1 MLLLLF
7 AGIGCLA
14 LLGFEITRMRTA
26 VERDRQRA
34 LKSVRT
40 AAGVI
45 SAPRAPQARR
55 SLVVTRV
62 APHLAALH
70 RRLWRKQTD
79 DAIATEL
86 ARAGASRRLTAEL
99 FMALRVA
106 LTVVLFA
113 FGLLIAH
120 GAGRVLLALVFGVA
134 GIIIPGFL
142 LSKAA
147 TRRAEKIDMELP
159 HFVDQLALIIEAGMG
174 FDAAVTYLADVSEG
188 PLGEEMRRV
197 LTELRVGESR
207 RTAIRNFAV
216 RVGSEDTMAFANAVL
231 ASDQL
236 GSPLGGILRSQAS
249 DLRHRRQIH
258 AEERAQKAPV
268 KMLLPM
274 AIFILPVMF
283 VIILAPAFLGSHG
296 LL

>member
-1 MLLLLF
+1 MLLLLV

-14 LLGFEITRMRTA
+14 LCGFQVVRMRTV
-26 VERDRQRA
+26 VERERSNA
-34 LKSVRT
+34 LKTVRSL
-40 AAGVI
+40 AAGP
-45 SAPRAPQARR
+45 ADGTPQTRR
-55 SLVVTRV
+55 SLYV
-62 APHLAALH
+62 AHLAPRLAAIH

-79 DAIATEL
+79 DRIATEL
-86 ARAGASRRLTAEL
+86 ARAGASRRFNAEL

-106 LTVVLFA
+106 VTILGFVLGF
-113 FGLLIAH
+113 FVAH
-120 GAGRVLLALVFGVA
+120 GIGRLLLGLCFAAA
-134 GIIIPGFL
+134 GILLPGFL

-147 TRRAEKIDMELP
+147 SRRAEKIDMELP
-159 HFVDQLALIIEAGMG
+159 HFVDQLALTIEAGMS
-174 FDAAVTYLADVSEG
+174 FDAAVTYLSDVSEG
-188 PLGEEMRRV
+188 PLGDEMRRV

-207 RTAIRNFAV
+207 RSAIRNFAT
-216 RVGSEDTMAFANAVL
+216 RVGTDDTIAFANAVL

-236 GSPLGGILRSQAS
+236 GSPLGGILRAQAS

-283 VIILAPAFLGSHG
+283 VLILGPAFLGSHG

>member
-1 MLLLLF
+1 MFIFLI

-14 LLGFEITRMRTA
+14 LFAFELNRSRTA
-26 VERDRQRA
+26 AERQRAKA
-34 LKSVRT
+34 LKSVRVNT
-40 AAGVI
+40 GAA
-45 SAPRAPQARR
+45 ALPAPQARR
-55 SLVVTRV
+55 SLFRTRI
-62 APHLAALH
+62 APFLASIH
-70 RRLWRKQTD
+70 RKLWPKQTD

-86 ARAGASRRLTAEL
+86 ARAGASRRFTAEL
-99 FMALRVA
+99 FMALRV
-106 LTVVLFA
+106 VLA
-113 FGLLIAH
+113 TFGLLLGFVVAH
-120 GAGRVLLALVFGVA
+120 GAGRFLLGIVFAAA
-134 GIIIPGFL
+134 GILFPGFF

-174 FDAAVTYLADVSEG
+174 FDAAVSYLAEVSEG

-207 RTAIRNFAV
+207 KTAIRNFAV
-216 RVGSEDTMAFANAVL
+216 RVGSDDAMAFANAVL

-236 GSPLGGILRSQAS
+236 GSPLGGILKSQAS
-249 DLRHRRQIH
+249 DLRHRRQTH

-283 VIILAPAFLGSHG
+283 ILILGPAFLGSHG

>member
-1 MLLLLF
+1 MFIFLI

-14 LLGFEITRMRTA
+14 LFAFELNRSKTA
-26 VERDRQRA
+26 TERQRAKA
-34 LKSVRT
+34 LKSVRSHT
-40 AAGVI
+40 GAA
-45 SAPRAPQARR
+45 ALPAPQARR
-55 SLVVTRV
+55 SVFRTRV
-62 APHLAALH
+62 APFLASIH
-70 RRLWRKQTD
+70 RKVWPRQTD

-86 ARAGASRRLTAEL
+86 ARAGASRRFTAEL
-99 FMALRVA
+99 FMALRVLLA
-106 LTVVLFA
+106 TLGVVIGFLV
-113 FGLLIAH
+113 AH
-120 GAGRVLLALVFGVA
+120 GAGRFLLGAVFGAA
-134 GIIIPGFL
+134 GILFPGFF

-174 FDAAVTYLADVSEG
+174 FDAAVSYLAEVSEG

-207 RTAIRNFAV
+207 KTAIRNFAV
-216 RVGSEDTMAFANAVL
+216 RVGSDDAMAFANAVL

-236 GSPLGGILRSQAS
+236 GSPLGGILKSQAS

-283 VIILAPAFLGSHG
+283 ILILGPAFLGSHG

>member
-1 MLLLLF
+1 MVLLLI

-14 LLGFEITRMRTA
+14 VCGFELTRARSTT
-26 VERDRQRA
+26 ERERQQA

-40 AAGVI
+40 AAGAAALV
-45 SAPRAPQARR
+45 PGGGRR
-55 SLVVTRV
+55 SLFV
-62 APHLAALH
+62 ARLAPLLANVH
-70 RRLWRKQTD
+70 RKLWRKQTD
-79 DAIATEL
+79 DVIATEL
-86 ARAGASRRLTAEL
+86 ARAGATRRFTAEL
-99 FMALRVA
+99 FMAVRVA
-106 LTVVLFA
+106 AAA
-113 FGLLIAH
+113 FGIFAGFALAH
-120 GAGRVLLALVFGVA
+120 GAGRFLLAIVFGAA
-134 GIIIPGFL
+134 GILLPGFL

-147 TRRAEKIDMELP
+147 ARRADRIDRELP
-159 HFVDQLALIIEAGMG
+159 QFVDQLALIIEAGMS
-174 FDAAVTYLADVSEG
+174 FDAAVTYLADVSDG

-207 RTAIRNFAV
+207 RSAIRNFAL
-216 RVGSEDTMAFANAVL
+216 RVKSDDAMAFANAVL

-236 GSPLGGILRSQAS
+236 GSPLGAILRSQAS
-249 DLRHRRQIH
+249 DLRHRRQTY

-283 VIILAPAFLGSHG
+283 VLILAPAFLGSHG

>member
-1 MLLLLF
+1 MVLLLIT
-7 AGIGCLA
+7 GIGCLA
-14 LLGFEITRMRTA
+14 LFGFQLTRART
-26 VERDRQRA
+26 VTVREREQA
-34 LKSVRT
+34 LRSVRAHAGEVPLP
-40 AAGVI
+40 AAE
-45 SAPRAPQARR
+45 SRR
-55 SLVVTRV
+55 SLVRTRF
-62 APHLAALH
+62 APFLASIH
-70 RRLWRKQTD
+70 RKLWPKQTD

-86 ARAGASRRLTAEL
+86 ARAGASRRFTAEL

-106 LTVVLFA
+106 LATLGVV
-113 FGLLIAH
+113 FGFLIAH
-120 GAGRVLLALVFGVA
+120 GIGRFLLGIVFAAA
-134 GIIIPGFL
+134 GILLPGFF

-147 TRRAEKIDMELP
+147 ARRAEKIDMELP

-174 FDAAVTYLADVSEG
+174 FDAAVSYLAGVSDG

-207 RTAIRNFAV
+207 KTAIRNFAV
-216 RVGSEDTMAFANAVL
+216 RVGSDDTMAFANAVL

-236 GSPLGGILRSQAS
+236 GSPLGGILRAQAS

-268 KMLLPM
+268 KMLIPM

-283 VIILAPAFLGSHG
+283 ILILGPAFLGSHG

>member
-1 MLLLLF
+1 MFLLVV

-14 LLGFEITRMRTA
+14 LCGFQVVRMRTL
-26 VERDRQRA
+26 VERERASA
-34 LKSVRT
+34 LKTVR
-40 AAGVI
+40 AI
-45 SAPRAPQARR
+45 SGTSSFTAPQTRR
-55 SLVVTRV
+55 SLFV
-62 APHLAALH
+62 AHLAPRLAAIH

-86 ARAGASRRLTAEL
+86 ARAGASRRFNAEL
-99 FMALRVA
+99 FMALRVGVA
-106 LTVVLFA
+106 IAGFVLGF
-113 FGLLIAH
+113 FIAH
-120 GAGRVLLALVFGVA
+120 GIGRLLLGVA
-134 GIIIPGFL
+134 FAAAGILFPGFF

-147 TRRAEKIDMELP
+147 SRRAEKIDMELP
-159 HFVDQLALIIEAGMG
+159 HFVDQLALIIEAGMS

-188 PLGEEMRRV
+188 PLGDEMRRV

-207 RTAIRNFAV
+207 RSAIRNFAT
-216 RVGSEDTMAFANAVL
+216 RVGTDDTMAFANAVL

-236 GSPLGGILRSQAS
+236 GSPLGGILRAQAT
-249 DLRHRRQIH
+249 DLRHRRQTH

-268 KMLLPM
+268 KMLVPM

-283 VIILAPAFLGSHG
+283 VLILGPAFLGSHG